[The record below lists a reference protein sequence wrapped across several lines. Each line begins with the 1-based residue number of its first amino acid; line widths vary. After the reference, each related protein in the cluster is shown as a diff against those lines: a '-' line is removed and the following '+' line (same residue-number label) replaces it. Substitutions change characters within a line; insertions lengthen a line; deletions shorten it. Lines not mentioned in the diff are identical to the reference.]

1 MNIYRYRAYFLQGE
15 IKRDANSLDVG
26 KCIYYIAWIMGRDI
40 LYIKPNDIHIV
51 ESQLKKRQEGDISL
65 LCDDTLRFIILEIE
79 MVMGMMLIF

>member
-1 MNIYRYRAYFLQGE
+1 
-15 IKRDANSLDVG
+15 
-26 KCIYYIAWIMGRDI
+26 MGRDI